1 MNEGGG
7 MMIVIC
13 WWNKYNDYLVDID
26 TEKGLTQADYE
37 QIRVEMAEIINN

>member
-37 QIRVEMAEIINN
+37 QIRVETAEIINN

>member
-1 MNEGGG
+1 

-13 WWNKYNDYLVDID
+13 WWNKYNDLVDID
-26 TEKGLTQADYE
+26 TERGLTQADYE